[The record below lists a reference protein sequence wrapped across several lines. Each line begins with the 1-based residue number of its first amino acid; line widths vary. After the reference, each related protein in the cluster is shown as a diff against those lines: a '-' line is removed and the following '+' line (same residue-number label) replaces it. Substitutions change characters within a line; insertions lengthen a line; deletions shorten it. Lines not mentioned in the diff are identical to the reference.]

1 MGPVFRIILV
11 GDGEDANLV
20 SLPVEFLDG
29 RVVGVLVGN
38 IERSLER
45 AAIGILP
52 LSVEN
57 AVVQVDI
64 VAIDSTVEGDGDHL
78 GNLVRVDA
86 SGHPGAVG
94 RAEAVGQLA
103 LAEVAVGGPVGVEV
117 DGAGV
122 LVGSILAVGGLV
134 AEKLLVN
141 ADAVAALKLA
151 VGTDGLVS
159 LQVGFGETGL

>member
-1 MGPVFRIILV
+1 MRDKV
-11 GDGEDANLV
+11 GGLDVAAVGVLP
-20 SLPVEFLDG
+20 LPVEDL
-29 RVVGVLVGN
+29 
-38 IERSLER
+38 I
-45 AAIGILP
+45 
-52 LSVEN
+52 
-57 AVVQVDI
+57 VQVNVVI
-64 VAIDSTVEGDGDHL
+64 VDGVIKSDGDHL